1 MWSNLLRAL
10 FAVAATSVAFAA
22 PASAVDDEYLHALQ
36 DSYPFLSPQQ
46 LLSEGQKICNAT
58 RGGMNSTDAV
68 SMVVKDLQV
77 TVPAAGNI
85 VSAAVVHLG
94 C

>member
-1 MWSNLLRAL
+1 MWSNVLRAL

-22 PASAVDDEYLHALQ
+22 PASAADDEYLHALQ
-36 DSYPFLSPQQ
+36 DSYPFLSPQE

-58 RGGMNSTDAV
+58 RGGMNSTDALN
-68 SMVVKDLQV
+68 MVVKDLQV

-85 VSAAVVHLG
+85 VSAAVVNLG